1 MRRRSDRKIILIDF
15 GAVKEIGVLTI
26 NKKGLT
32 SLTKAVGTPGYMP
45 SEQSNGKPKLSSDIY
60 AVGMVG
66 IKALTGKNPENLPVN
81 QETGNI
87 IWQNEA
93 DVSNRCYD

>member
-32 SLTKAVGTPGYMP
+32 SEELFGKIGECAELPLEAV
-45 SEQSNGKPKLSSDIY
+45 
-60 AVGMVG
+60 
-66 IKALTGKNPENLPVN
+66 
-81 QETGNI
+81 
-87 IWQNEA
+87 
-93 DVSNRCYD
+93 

>member
-45 SEQSNGKPKLSSDIY
+45 SEQRNGKPKLSSDIY

-66 IKALTGKNPENLPVN
+66 IKALTGKNPEN
-81 QETGNI
+81 
-87 IWQNEA
+87 
-93 DVSNRCYD
+93 VSAQ